1 MNFGFA
7 PPSGVLVR
15 FATVLVI
22 VAVDTA
28 VAPVLL
34 TVPPVG
40 LLRSNRASYSAWVNT
55 LNLFPASRAGYYDV
69 YAKIVLKCAKF
80 HKNPNTSRLAI

>member
-15 FATVLVI
+15 CATVLVI

-28 VAPVLL
+28 VAPVQL
-34 TVPPVG
+34 TVPQ
-40 LLRSNRASYSAWVNT
+40 
-55 LNLFPASRAGYYDV
+55 
-69 YAKIVLKCAKF
+69 KQ
-80 HKNPNTSRLAI
+80 